1 MYITTSAAAVALD
14 IDLKSIDNILCREGK
29 HLLKDGKQGRQRR
42 IDDAALTPIAVA
54 ILLKRELGVPLA
66 RGLEI
71 GGKFLQSPSSSIAV
85 GQLGILSFDIT
96 ALQAHLTTILAEVLE
111 QTALPRR
118 GRPPRTQRP
127 VK

>member
-118 GRPPRTQRP
+118 GRPPRTRA
-127 VK
+127 